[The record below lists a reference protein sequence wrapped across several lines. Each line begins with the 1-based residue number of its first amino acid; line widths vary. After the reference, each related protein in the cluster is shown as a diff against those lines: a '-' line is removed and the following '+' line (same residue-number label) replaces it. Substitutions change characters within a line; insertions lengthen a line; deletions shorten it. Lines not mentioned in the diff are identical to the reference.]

1 VDAGGGRRFT
11 PGPRRGDLRR
21 AALLDALEA
30 LLADR
35 PLSDIGVADIAS
47 AAGVSRSAFYFYFPN
62 AAAAVA
68 ACMSDFYV
76 EMEDVGSD
84 WLTGAGA
91 PPLERLTTSI
101 TAASALW
108 RSRAGLLTAMLDAVG
123 TDNEVREIWHGWV
136 QGFVDETAA
145 RIREDQD
152 AGLTWEN
159 IDPDALAIVLIGA
172 VAYAMERDV
181 RAISAGNA
189 PPEGLT
195 AALIQLWYRTIYQ
208 DGPISS

>member
-1 VDAGGGRRFT
+1 MATGSSQPGDAPVDASAGRRFT

-35 PLSDIGVADIAS
+35 PLSDIGVADIANS
-47 AAGVSRSAFYFYFPN
+47 AGVSRSAFYFYFPN

-84 WLTGAGA
+84 WLKGVGGPA
-91 PPLERLTTSI
+91 LQRVTTSL

-123 TDNEVREIWHGWV
+123 TDGEVREIW
-136 QGFVDETAA
+136 
-145 RIREDQD
+145 
-152 AGLTWEN
+152 
-159 IDPDALAIVLIGA
+159 
-172 VAYAMERDV
+172 
-181 RAISAGNA
+181 
-189 PPEGLT
+189 
-195 AALIQLWYRTIYQ
+195 
-208 DGPISS
+208 